1 MQSLNRYPY
10 HLNEFNNKDINSFVV
25 ILIFLKLLL
34 SCPVGMGIGL
44 TFWELKGFFRR
55 RIHIQSP
62 NIATIGRAHQRERD
76 SRDSLHLKHWL

>member
-34 SCPVGMGIGL
+34 SCPVGMGNRSDVLGVEGVSEVGYTFRVL
-44 TFWELKGFFRR
+44 T
-55 RIHIQSP
+55 S
-62 NIATIGRAHQRERD
+62 
-76 SRDSLHLKHWL
+76 